1 MKRSNLTKIAVAST
15 AVMATLASP
24 AIAMADEATTTDN
37 QTKQAIAQAQDSVAQ
52 AQQSTVEANQAIAQ
66 ASPTGVTE
74 AQAKA
79 DAAAAAGELRR
90 RQQGP
95 AAGRTGCD

>member
-24 AIAMADEATTTDN
+24 AIAMADETTTTDN

-74 AQAKA
+74 A
-79 DAAAAAGELRR
+79 
-90 RQQGP
+90 
-95 AAGRTGCD
+95 